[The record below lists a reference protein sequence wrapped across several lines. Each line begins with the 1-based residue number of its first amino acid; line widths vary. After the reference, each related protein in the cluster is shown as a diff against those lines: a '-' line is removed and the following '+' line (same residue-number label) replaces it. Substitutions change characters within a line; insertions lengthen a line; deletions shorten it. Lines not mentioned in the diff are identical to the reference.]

1 MSLEFFRCVG
11 KGLATK
17 AARILLQVHVDLHVT
32 VDQEGGRERLKAD
45 LAAGKKNAI
54 KYLLVHDIYIKSA
67 NEKENFKI

>member
-32 VDQEGGRERLKAD
+32 VDQEGRREWLKAD
-45 LAAGKKNAI
+45 LAAGKK
-54 KYLLVHDIYIKSA
+54 
-67 NEKENFKI
+67 ECNFSI

>member
-45 LAAGKKNAI
+45 LAAGKKRM
-54 KYLLVHDIYIKSA
+54 
-67 NEKENFKI
+67 